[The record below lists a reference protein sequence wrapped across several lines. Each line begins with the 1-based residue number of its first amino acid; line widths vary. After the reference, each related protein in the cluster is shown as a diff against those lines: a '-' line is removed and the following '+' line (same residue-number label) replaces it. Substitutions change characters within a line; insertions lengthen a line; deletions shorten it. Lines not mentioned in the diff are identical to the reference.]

1 MDNWIWI
8 EIIADVAQDFTFLA
22 FALNCFFWE
31 HMFTFFP
38 LDNVESELQV
48 MDLWPGDQGTQ
59 DILYWDPG
67 PGPFFRISNAQSA
80 KRGVTKYKS
89 LILGLHTNICSQHTH
104 FAGYWPFELRAGVY
118 LSLMAHGIY
127 EKRPHKSQMLG
138 DLLSCNLR
146 PWQDPAEI

>member
-1 MDNWIWI
+1 MDNWFWI

-38 LDNVESELQV
+38 RDNVESELQV
-48 MDLWPGDQGTQ
+48 LALWPGDQGDTRHSG
-59 DILYWDPG
+59 DPG
-67 PGPFFRISNAQSA
+67 PGPFFRISNAQFA
-80 KRGVTKYKS
+80 KRGSQNINTP
-89 LILGLHTNICSQHTH
+89 GLHTNICSQHTQ
-104 FAGYWPFELRAGVY
+104 FAGILTISELRASVY